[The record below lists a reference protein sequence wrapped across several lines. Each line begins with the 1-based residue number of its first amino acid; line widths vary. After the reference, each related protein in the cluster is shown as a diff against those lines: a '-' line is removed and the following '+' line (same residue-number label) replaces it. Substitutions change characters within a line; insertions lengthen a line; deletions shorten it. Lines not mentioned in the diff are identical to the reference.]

1 MSRREKEDL
10 VTLRLVKAECSD
22 PKKSKGDPVAQT
34 QVKEKLM
41 REKGEGDQVAQGLW
55 RIDR

>member
-1 MSRREKEDL
+1 M
-10 VTLRLVKAECSD
+10 TLRLVKAECSD